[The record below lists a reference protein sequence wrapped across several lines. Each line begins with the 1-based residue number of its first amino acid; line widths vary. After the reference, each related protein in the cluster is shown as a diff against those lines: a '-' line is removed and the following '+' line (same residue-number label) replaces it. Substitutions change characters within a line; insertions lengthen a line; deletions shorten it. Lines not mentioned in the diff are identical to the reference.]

1 MGTLRRYSREHIPE
15 NVLALLSLF
24 RYAWCRSSGACC
36 YVHTPFASFQF
47 GEDARA
53 LERFA
58 GLRSQR
64 ACAAVRPEQALTR
77 KHYAEAGFMEPE
89 STVVQRVS
97 ALVC

>member
-1 MGTLRRYSREHIPE
+1 M
-15 NVLALLSLF
+15 LALLSLF
-24 RYAWCRSSGACC
+24 RYAWCRSSGTCC

-47 GEDARA
+47 GEDAHA

-77 KHYAEAGFMEPE
+77 KHYSEEVHWAARPSDFYDDAVRAE
-89 STVVQRVS
+89 Q
-97 ALVC
+97 